1 MLDRRVRLTTDDIWQ
16 SSADALVVEDSAA
29 LRATRG
35 LAALLDDTYPALRAA
50 RAALLQQHGGSLP
63 IGAAVALALP
73 QEAPYRYAIWAVT
86 SDGGAARAVHAPPT
100 TSQRI
105 TPLAVTLATRNAVL
119 EAAAV
124 GARHVVLPALGT
136 RAATHVLP
144 PVPKKLPRYVMGA
157 AQLAGLQQALEQ
169 TPGLTRVTLAL
180 SQRDYTIFQILLG
193 NAPPGAAEHP

>member
-1 MLDRRVRLTTDDIWQ
+1 MLDRRVRLTTDDLWQ
-16 SSADALVVEDSAA
+16 SSADALVVEDSAD

-35 LAALLDDTYPALRAA
+35 LAALLDDTYPGLRAA
-50 RAALLQQHGGSLP
+50 RAALLQQRGAPLP

-73 QEAPYRYAIWAVT
+73 QAAPYRYAIWAVT
-86 SDGGAARAVHAPPT
+86 WDGSAARAAHAPP
-100 TSQRI
+100 SQRI

-124 GARHVVLPALGT
+124 GARHVILPALGT

-169 TPGLTRVTLAL
+169 APSLTRVTLAL

-193 NAPPGAAEHP
+193 NASPGAEEHP